1 MADRVQMDDGAGVAV
16 IAVDPAAAVSDP
28 ILAAAGGVEA
38 PARPRTTGRIGESVP
53 RPDGIPKTTGSFQ
66 FSSDLWADGMLWG
79 RALRS
84 PHPYARIRS
93 INIAPALAIAG
104 VRAVLTADDV
114 PGEGTY
120 GLEHADQPVLAAD
133 IVRYCGEPVALV
145 AADHPETARLAAEA
159 IVVDYEPLPAVTD
172 AAAAA
177 DAPPIHPDGNVFRHM
192 RIRHG
197 DPDATADVVVEG
209 DYEVGMQDQAF
220 MGTESGLALPS
231 GDGGVELFI
240 STQWLHADQRQIA
253 EALDLA
259 PEDVHITL
267 AGVGGAF
274 GAREDVTLQIHLC
287 LLALHTGRPVK
298 MLYNREESF
307 FGHVHRHPARLQ
319 YRHHATADG
328 RLVKVEATVTLDG
341 GAYASTTAAVLANA
355 CFFAAGPYDVPNAV
369 VDGWGMRT
377 NNPPCGAMRG
387 FGVVQVCFAH
397 EAQMDRLAETL
408 GIDPLELRLRN
419 ALGPGDT
426 LITGQKITGTAPM
439 TELLEA
445 LATYPLPP
453 GTDGP
458 RIDGPRTGG
467 PRTGGPR
474 TDGPRTGGSGDG
486 VDGNGAADAAMS
498 RPGGAGR
505 TADDSHVRRGV
516 GYAASIKNL
525 MFSEG
530 FDDYSTAACR
540 LSEGVATITCAC
552 VEVGQGF
559 VTLAQQIAREVL
571 GVQQVQL
578 DPADTAIGSAGSSSA
593 SRQTWMSGGAV
604 LAACEGVRDKVLTY
618 VAAESGIPASE
629 LALRDGQ
636 VMSTS
641 GLGRS
646 LAEISSERDFR
657 HEIEYHHAPTTTVDA
672 DGQGEPHVSFA
683 FAAHRAVVDVDAD
696 LGLLRAVE
704 VATTQDVGR
713 ILNPMQALGQIEG
726 GIAQGVGLAVMEEIV
741 LDGGRV
747 RNASF
752 TDYLIPTALDMCDV
766 RVALLVEEPE
776 PGAPFGAKGIGE
788 PPTISSTPA
797 VVAAVRQ
804 ATGLP
809 LNRVPIRP
817 SDIAL
822 HPDRTPQRS

>member
-1 MADRVQMDDGAGVAV
+1 MNRLVVDDRMDDDGVIDGASLSV
-16 IAVDPAAAVSDP
+16 
-28 ILAAAGGVEA
+28 GGVEA

-53 RPDGIPKTTGSFQ
+53 RPDGVPKTTGAFA

-79 RALRS
+79 QALRS
-84 PHPYARIRS
+84 PHPHARIRN
-93 INIAPALAIAG
+93 INIAPALTIGG
-104 VRAVLTADDV
+104 VRAVLTADDL
-114 PGEGTY
+114 PGTGIF
-120 GLEHADQPVLAAD
+120 GIEHADQPVLAGD
-133 IVRYCGEPVALV
+133 VVRYCGEPVALV
-145 AADHPETARLAAEA
+145 AADHPETARVAAEA
-159 IVVDYEPLPAVTD
+159 IVVDYEPLEAVTD
-172 AAAAA
+172 ATAAA
-177 DAPPIHPDGNVFRHM
+177 DAPPIHPEGNLFRHI

-197 DPDATADVVVEG
+197 DTDATGDIVVEG

-220 MGTESGLALPS
+220 MGTESGLAMPTV
-231 GDGGVELFI
+231 DGGVELFI
-240 STQWLHADQRQIA
+240 STQWLHNDRRQIA
-253 EALDLA
+253 EALGLPA
-259 PEDVHITL
+259 QKVHLTL

-307 FGHVHRHPARLQ
+307 FGHVHRHPARMR

-328 RLVKVEATVTLDG
+328 DLVKVEAEVILDG

-355 CFFAAGPYDVPNAV
+355 CFFATGPYKVPNAA

-397 EAQMDRLAETL
+397 EAQMDRLADAL
-408 GIDPLELRLRN
+408 GIDPLQLRLRN

-426 LITGQKITGTAPM
+426 LITGQQITGTAP
-439 TELLEA
+439 TVELLEA
-445 LATYPLPP
+445 LADYPLPP
-453 GTDGP
+453 GSGP
-458 RIDGPRTGG
+458 AGG
-467 PRTGGPR
+467 GEPQTVG
-474 TDGPRTGGSGDG
+474 
-486 VDGNGAADAAMS
+486 GNGAADAMA

-540 LSEGVATITCAC
+540 LSGGVATITCAC

-571 GVQQVQL
+571 GVQHVLL

-604 LAACEGVRDKVLTY
+604 LAACEGVRDKVLTH
-618 VAAESGIPASE
+618 VSAETGIPTTDLS
-629 LALRDGQ
+629 LQDGHVVSAGGDRWDLTQ
-636 VMSTS
+636 
-641 GLGRS
+641 
-646 LAEISSERDFR
+646 ISDDVEFR
-657 HEIEYHHAPTTTVDA
+657 HEIEYHHAPTTEVDD

-696 LGLLRAVE
+696 LGLLRTVE

-713 ILNPMQALGQIEG
+713 VLNPVQAVGQIEG

-766 RVALLVEEPE
+766 RIARLVEEPE

-817 SDIAL
+817 ADIAL
-822 HPDRTPQRS
+822 HPDRPT